1 MKRFLLFVGVAVAA
15 MTASAQTKTV
25 SMEKL
30 ATRSVQNA
38 SMVAEGMNLNSAVA
52 AAPAVD
58 ALAGNYTQANNNY
71 GEMIECAPVTI
82 SIDGANVKMELG
94 KGMTA
99 TGTYD
104 SATGVINVGVQ
115 ECGSVTDSRGTFEL
129 KMCGLSELDLKNG
142 QLSITDDLSFT
153 VDDQGNIMC
162 DQVGYFVQI
171 SKFTPAVGSSNKP
184 SDFEGRTWTWFAD
197 VRFMPVNGVQA
208 GVEKGRST
216 NNVWT
221 KFTHPISIEDLEYS
235 VNVYGYL
242 GMGCLAIDVN
252 EDGTVSVPMGQPMME
267 IGLQTPEEIETYG
280 AYLCVYGVD
289 LEGDKM
295 VSNNEKETTAGTISG
310 NTITITE
317 YTRLNSLWDAEGQG
331 YALNYYADNMTITLN
346 EGNYLLGGNGTGIDN
361 VSTTLEER
369 VKNSKTYNLMGQ
381 QVNRMESKGL
391 LIRDGKKYIKK

>member
-38 SMVAEGMNLNSAVA
+38 SMVAEGINVNSAVA

-82 SIDGANVKMELG
+82 SIDGTNVKMELG
-94 KGMTA
+94 DGMTV

-104 SATGVINVGVQ
+104 AATGVINVGAQ
-115 ECGSVTDSRGTFEL
+115 TCGSVTDTRGTFEL
-129 KMCGLSELDLKNG
+129 EMCGISELDLDNG
-142 QLSITDDLSFT
+142 KLSITEDLSFT
-153 VDDQGNIMC
+153 ADDEGSIEC
-162 DQVGYFVQI
+162 DQMGYFVQI
-171 SKFTPAVGSSNKP
+171 SKFTPAAGTSYNP
-184 SDFEGRTWTWFAD
+184 SDYEGRTWTWFGD

-208 GVEKGRST
+208 GRTNGRST
-216 NNVWT
+216 NNAWAAFSNPV
-221 KFTHPISIEDLEYS
+221 SIEDMEYS

-242 GMGCLAIDVN
+242 GMACLAIDIN
-252 EDGTVSVPMGQPMME
+252 EDGTVSVPMGQPMMDLGFEDQTE
-267 IGLQTPEEIETYG
+267 IDTYG

-289 LEGDKM
+289 IDGTSIMANTDKE
-295 VSNNEKETTAGTISG
+295 VTVGTISG
-310 NTITITE
+310 NTIAIEE
-317 YTRLNSLWDAEGQG
+317 YTRVCSKFDEQGQG
-331 YALNYYADNMTITLN
+331 YALNWYAPNMTITLN